1 VERRMRHGLSF
12 MCVLVSHRT
21 DHWGHLGSER
31 LVVYVLIIQTRR
43 LINSKMLVLGL
54 QWPPSGV

>member
-1 VERRMRHGLSF
+1 MRHGLSF